1 MIANGSNILS
11 SELSDKSFYVK
22 RNNKWNFTHI
32 IVIVKHPIYIEIT
45 WKNSDHGV
53 LSESLHALLIHL
65 EGAMCQVCFSQHNK
79 SCNGAFKSLKCI
91 VRLTFLF

>member
-32 IVIVKHPIYIEIT
+32 IVIVKHPIYIEI
-45 WKNSDHGV
+45 
-53 LSESLHALLIHL
+53 
-65 EGAMCQVCFSQHNK
+65 M
-79 SCNGAFKSLKCI
+79 
-91 VRLTFLF
+91 

>member
-65 EGAMCQVCFSQHNK
+65 EAAMCQVCFSPIVIK
-79 SCNGAFKSLKCI
+79 LLFARFIECSPCLSL
-91 VRLTFLF
+91 L

>member
-32 IVIVKHPIYIEIT
+32 IVIVRHPIYIEIT
-45 WKNSDHGV
+45 GGILATV
-53 LSESLHALLIHL
+53 
-65 EGAMCQVCFSQHNK
+65 
-79 SCNGAFKSLKCI
+79 FK
-91 VRLTFLF
+91 